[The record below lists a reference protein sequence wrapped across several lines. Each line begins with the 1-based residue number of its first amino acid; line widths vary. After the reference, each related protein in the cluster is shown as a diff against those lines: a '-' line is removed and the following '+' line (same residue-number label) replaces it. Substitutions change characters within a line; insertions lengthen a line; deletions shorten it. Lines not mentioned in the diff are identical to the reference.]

1 MICAQPAGGRD
12 ARSSRPTPA
21 TLTAMK
27 FWKKLLIAFGLV
39 FVIFAV
45 SAVVGIYLLGR
56 GMCGNDIYKEYVS
69 PNRKLKAVVFQRDCG
84 ATTGFSTQISVMAA
98 KDDLKN
104 EAGNTYIIDGHPSEA
119 APKLFWRN
127 NNELI
132 IYKPINGS
140 EYKAEKSWGYLNKV
154 NIIYERVGS

>member
-1 MICAQPAGGRD
+1 
-12 ARSSRPTPA
+12 
-21 TLTAMK
+21 MK

-45 SAVVGIYLLGR
+45 CAAVGIYLLGR
-56 GMCGNDIYKEYVS
+56 GMCGNDIYKEYIS
-69 PNRKLKAVVFQRDCG
+69 PNGKLKAVVFQRDCG

-104 EAGNTYIIDGHPSEA
+104 EAGNIYIIDGQPSQPS
-119 APKLFWRN
+119 PKVFWRN

-132 IYKPINGS
+132 ISKPINGS
-140 EYKAEKSWGYLNKV
+140 EYKAENSWGYLNKV
-154 NIIYERVGS
+154 KISYEKAGS